1 MLKVRLQTKFLL
13 SLLLVTIGLTS
24 ATLFIVQRTVQKH
37 VQQEVYDDLQS
48 SVLTFQDVQ
57 RQREAQLARS
67 AALVADLPILKAV
80 MTTQHS
86 ATIQDSSAELWTLA
100 GGSLFVLADRSGK
113 VVALHTSTPGFSI
126 ETARQAMQ
134 QSLRSAE
141 ARHWWYGNGHL
152 YEVFLQPVYFGAPA
166 DNSLLGVLGVG
177 YEIDSQVAQEVGR
190 IAASRVAFRYGDSVI
205 VSTLSPR
212 AQSGLAASLAKSTA
226 NSRPEDLQLEG
237 ERYLSTSVELSS
249 PGEAA
254 PVRLSVLKSYDQAS
268 EYLRRLNRMLLALGF
283 VAVGFGSTLMVILSR
298 TFSRPLKSLVAG
310 VRSMESGNFSFPLE
324 PRGDNEVAEV
334 TRAFDRMRQN
344 LHKVQQQLLES
355 ERMATIGT
363 MASFISH
370 DLRHS
375 LTAVVA
381 NAEFLSGTGI
391 EKDQR
396 EELYQE
402 IRAAVDEMTEL
413 IESLL
418 EFSRTRASLRLSYAS
433 LEEVV
438 RRAALAVQIH
448 PQWQR
453 TAIRIE
459 SETPAAGW
467 FDEKKLQRVFYNLL
481 LNACEAVPEENGRIQ
496 VLIRQEA
503 GTGVVRVRDNGT
515 GIPSEVQD
523 RLFQPFVSFGKQ
535 NGTGMGLAVVQK
547 IVQDHGGDVVVE
559 STASEGTE
567 FVVRLPLR
575 CHAPEDSEMTT
586 AKVRAISQ
594 H

>member
-13 SLLLVTIGLTS
+13 SLLLVTIGLTG
-24 ATLFIVQRTVQKH
+24 ATLFIVQRTVQKQ
-37 VQQEVYDDLQS
+37 VQQEVYDDLQG
-48 SVLTFQDVQ
+48 SVLTFRDVQ

-80 MTTQHS
+80 MTSHDS
-86 ATIQDSSAELWTLA
+86 ATIQDSSAELWTLT

-126 ETARQAMQ
+126 ETAQQAMQ
-134 QSLRSAE
+134 GSWRSAGR
-141 ARHWWYGNGHL
+141 RHWWYGNGHL
-152 YEVFLQPVYFGAPA
+152 YEVFVQPVYFGAPA
-166 DNSLLGVLGVG
+166 DNSLLGVLAVG
-177 YEIDSQVAQEVGR
+177 YEIDTQVAQEVGR
-190 IAASRVAFRYGDSVI
+190 IAASRVAFRYGDTVV

-212 AQSGLAASLAKSTA
+212 AESGLAASLAGSSA
-226 NSRPEDLQLEG
+226 NSRPEDLQFEG

-249 PGEAA
+249 PGDGP

-268 EYLRRLNRMLLALGF
+268 AYLRRLNRMLLALGLIA
-283 VAVGFGSTLMVILSR
+283 VALGSTLMLILSR

-310 VRSMESGNFSFPLE
+310 VRSMESGNFSYPLE
-324 PRGDNEVAEV
+324 SRGDDEVAEV
-334 TRAFDRMRQN
+334 TGAFERMRRN
-344 LHKVQQQLLES
+344 LHKTQQQLLES

-375 LTAVVA
+375 LTAVIA

-418 EFSRTRASLRLSYAS
+418 EFSRTQASLNLSYAG
-433 LEEVV
+433 LQQVV

-453 TAIRIE
+453 IAVQID
-459 SETPAAGW
+459 SEAPAAGW

-481 LNACEAVPEENGRIQ
+481 LNACEAVPAENGRIQ
-496 VLIRQEA
+496 VLIRQES
-503 GTGVVRVRDNGT
+503 GTGVVRIHDNGT
-515 GIPSEVQD
+515 GIPDKVRD
-523 RLFQPFVSFGKQ
+523 KLFQPFVSSGKQ

-547 IVQDHGGDVVVE
+547 IVQDHGGEVLVE
-559 STASEGTE
+559 SSSSEGTV
-567 FVVRLPLR
+567 FVIRLPLG
-575 CHAPEDSEMTT
+575 CHTDEVTT
-586 AKVRAISQ
+586 AKIRAISQ